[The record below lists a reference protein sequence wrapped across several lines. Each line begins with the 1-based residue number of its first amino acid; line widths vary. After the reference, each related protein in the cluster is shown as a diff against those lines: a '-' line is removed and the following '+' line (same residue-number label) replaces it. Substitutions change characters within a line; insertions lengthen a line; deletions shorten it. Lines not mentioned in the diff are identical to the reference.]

1 MTILTSAELKNRAA
15 NVRRTVLEMCVAA
28 GAGHIAPA
36 YSCTELLVALY
47 HAGILRVDP
56 KDPHWPD
63 RDRFVLSKGQACA
76 ALYAILADL
85 GFFPVEELLT
95 YTARGSRLGGHS
107 ESNVPGVEAFTGSLG
122 NGFALAVGM
131 ALAAKLDGR
140 KHKVVALLGDG
151 ECQEGAIW
159 EAAMFSSQHKLGRL
173 IAVVDRNGQQAIDF
187 TEEAVG
193 LEPFAEKWRA
203 FGWEVVEIADGH
215 DFDLLVPA
223 LTTLQGRRDSRP
235 LVFIARTVKGKGLS
249 FMERKPI
256 WHYRVPTGPLLDQ
269 AREELSR

>member
-187 TEEAVG
+187 TEEAKRLDRE
-193 LEPFAEKWRA
+193 LEKLGKEVAQAQRKMSNEDFLAKAPP
-203 FGWEVVEIADGH
+203 EVVAKEQAK
-215 DFDLLVPA
+215 
-223 LTTLQGRRDSRP
+223 LQAQTEKLNKLKSHR
-235 LVFIARTVKGKGLS
+235 
-249 FMERKPI
+249 ERIK
-256 WHYRVPTGPLLDQ
+256 
-269 AREELSR
+269 ELMG